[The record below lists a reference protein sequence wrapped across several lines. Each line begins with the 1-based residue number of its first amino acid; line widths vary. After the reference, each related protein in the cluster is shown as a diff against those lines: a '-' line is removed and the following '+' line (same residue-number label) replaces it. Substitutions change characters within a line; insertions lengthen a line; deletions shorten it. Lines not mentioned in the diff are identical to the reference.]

1 MSFIATAAVIG
12 AGASYLGAREQSDA
26 ARDAANTS
34 ANTQMKMF
42 NQSRADMEP
51 WRQAGQGALFQMSDL
66 MGIDTYDKVTKPNPK
81 YIPSR
86 TKGGGFFG
94 STLAGNLLGFGKK
107 NIPAVGEPTI
117 TENVLRPRSDKFG
130 SFMDYFGAEDFQKDP
145 GYDFRLQEGQRA
157 LERSA
162 AARGNLFSGATGTA
176 LTRYGQDY
184 GSNEFKNAY
193 NRWNTD
199 RDKLFNRLSGI
210 AGTGQ
215 TSAQEI
221 GQWGMNTGQNVG
233 NAYAT
238 GIQNAGAA
246 RASGYTGVANAAN
259 AGLNAWAQ
267 YRGMNQPPAPVQYNN
282 GQPYYNSAG
291 W

>member
-1 MSFIATAAVIG
+1 MSFIAVAIGGAAVVG
-12 AGASYLGAREQSDA
+12 GVAAYAGAKEQAKASERA
-26 ARDAANTS
+26 AQTS
-34 ANTQMKMF
+34 ANVQERMF
-42 NQSRADMEP
+42 EKSRADMEP
-51 WRQAGQGALFQMSDL
+51 WRQAGQGALFSMTDL
-66 MGIDTYDKVTKPNPK
+66 MGIPTE
-81 YIPSR
+81 
-86 TKGGGFFG
+86 
-94 STLAGNLLGFGKK
+94 GKMQT
-107 NIPAVGEPTI
+107 PQ
-117 TENVLRPRSDKFG
+117 FG
-130 SFMDYFGAEDFQKDP
+130 SFMDYFGADDFVKDP
-145 GYDFRLQEGQRA
+145 GYDFRLQEGQKA

-162 AARGNLFSGATGTA
+162 AASGGLFSGRTGKA
-176 LTRYGQDY
+176 LTQYGQDY
-184 GSNEFKNAY
+184 GSNEFANAY

-199 RDKLFNRLSGI
+199 RDRLFNRLSGI

-215 TSAQEI
+215 TSAQQI

-267 YRGMNQPPAPVQYNN
+267 YRGMNQPPAPTQYNS